1 FTNLIVS
8 IFIGLLLTPLLVKSL
23 GIEVYGVLP
32 IALFLTFYMGV
43 IAQALTASVNRF
55 LIEDFIKGAYTEASV
70 VFSTSFILI
79 LGYLSVISIGFIYP
93 ILHISDFFNIPPGY
107 EHDAVLLFSCVIFSF
122 VIAMI
127 SSSLSVSM
135 YAKNRIDLM
144 QYGNILR
151 NITKVLIII
160 MFVYLSE
167 INLTKI
173 GISIVLSELFYLIY
187 VIITWKVLTPQ
198 LSLQIGFFRKD
209 KVKRLTSFSGWILF
223 DQIGSILFLK
233 TDLILVNSLSG
244 SKANGEYSIA
254 TQFSDLL
261 RSLAGLVAGSLG
273 PMMVILYE
281 EKKLEE
287 LTSLT
292 ITFVKF
298 LSLTIAIPIIILCV
312 YSKEILE
319 LWLGSGFVFLSPL
332 ICIVTLPLIINLGTL
347 PILSIN
353 IAVKKIQVP
362 ALINFFLAIV
372 GIIGSVVLFKTTT
385 LGYYAVAISYVIT
398 LTIKNSIFI
407 PWYATIILNKPRY
420 LFFKTHLITIIFSS
434 LFFIF
439 IYILKS
445 IMQITNL
452 NLLFELILVGCFGL
466 LSTFPFYSK
475 EERRSFMLML
485 KRKV

>member
-1 FTNLIVS
+1 
-8 IFIGLLLTPLLVKSL
+8 
-23 GIEVYGVLP
+23 
-32 IALFLTFYMGV
+32 
-43 IAQALTASVNRF
+43 
-55 LIEDFIKGAYTEASV
+55 
-70 VFSTSFILI
+70 
-79 LGYLSVISIGFIYP
+79 
-93 ILHISDFFNIPPGY
+93 
-107 EHDAVLLFSCVIFSF
+107 
-122 VIAMI
+122 
-127 SSSLSVSM
+127 
-135 YAKNRIDLM
+135 
-144 QYGNILR
+144 
-151 NITKVLIII
+151 
-160 MFVYLSE
+160 
-167 INLTKI
+167 
-173 GISIVLSELFYLIY
+173 
-187 VIITWKVLTPQ
+187 
-198 LSLQIGFFRKD
+198 SLQIGLFRKD

-362 ALINFFLAIV
+362 ALINFLLALV
-372 GIIGSVVLFKTTT
+372 GIIGSIVLFKTTT

-407 PWYATIILNKPRY
+407 PWYATIILNKPRC
-420 LFFKTHLITIIFSS
+420 LFFKTHLITIIFAS

-439 IYILKS
+439 IYMLKS

-452 NLLFELILVGCFGL
+452 NLIFELILVSCFGL
-466 LSTFPFYSK
+466 LATFPFYSK
-475 EERRSFMLML
+475 EERRTFMLML

>member
-1 FTNLIVS
+1 MES
-8 IFIGLLLTPLLVKSL
+8 IDTT
-23 GIEVYGVLP
+23 
-32 IALFLTFYMGV
+32 TFS
-43 IAQALTASVNRF
+43 A
-55 LIEDFIKGAYTEASV
+55 D
-70 VFSTSFILI
+70 
-79 LGYLSVISIGFIYP
+79 
-93 ILHISDFFNIPPGY
+93 
-107 EHDAVLLFSCVIFSF
+107 
-122 VIAMI
+122 
-127 SSSLSVSM
+127 
-135 YAKNRIDLM
+135 RI
-144 QYGNILR
+144 
-151 NITKVLIII
+151 
-160 MFVYLSE
+160 
-167 INLTKI
+167 
-173 GISIVLSELFYLIY
+173 
-187 VIITWKVLTPQ
+187 
-198 LSLQIGFFRKD
+198 FRKD

-353 IAVKKIQVP
+353 IAVKK
-362 ALINFFLAIV
+362 
-372 GIIGSVVLFKTTT
+372 FKC
-385 LGYYAVAISYVIT
+385 LHS
-398 LTIKNSIFI
+398 
-407 PWYATIILNKPRY
+407 
-420 LFFKTHLITIIFSS
+420 
-434 LFFIF
+434 
-439 IYILKS
+439 
-445 IMQITNL
+445 
-452 NLLFELILVGCFGL
+452 
-466 LSTFPFYSK
+466 
-475 EERRSFMLML
+475 
-485 KRKV
+485 

>member
-1 FTNLIVS
+1 
-8 IFIGLLLTPLLVKSL
+8 
-23 GIEVYGVLP
+23 
-32 IALFLTFYMGV
+32 
-43 IAQALTASVNRF
+43 
-55 LIEDFIKGAYTEASV
+55 
-70 VFSTSFILI
+70 
-79 LGYLSVISIGFIYP
+79 
-93 ILHISDFFNIPPGY
+93 
-107 EHDAVLLFSCVIFSF
+107 
-122 VIAMI
+122 
-127 SSSLSVSM
+127 
-135 YAKNRIDLM
+135 
-144 QYGNILR
+144 
-151 NITKVLIII
+151 I

-398 LTIKNSIFI
+398 LTIKN
-407 PWYATIILNKPRY
+407 
-420 LFFKTHLITIIFSS
+420 
-434 LFFIF
+434 
-439 IYILKS
+439 
-445 IMQITNL
+445 
-452 NLLFELILVGCFGL
+452 
-466 LSTFPFYSK
+466 
-475 EERRSFMLML
+475 
-485 KRKV
+485 

>member
-1 FTNLIVS
+1 
-8 IFIGLLLTPLLVKSL
+8 
-23 GIEVYGVLP
+23 
-32 IALFLTFYMGV
+32 
-43 IAQALTASVNRF
+43 
-55 LIEDFIKGAYTEASV
+55 
-70 VFSTSFILI
+70 
-79 LGYLSVISIGFIYP
+79 
-93 ILHISDFFNIPPGY
+93 
-107 EHDAVLLFSCVIFSF
+107 
-122 VIAMI
+122 
-127 SSSLSVSM
+127 
-135 YAKNRIDLM
+135 
-144 QYGNILR
+144 
-151 NITKVLIII
+151 
-160 MFVYLSE
+160 
-167 INLTKI
+167 
-173 GISIVLSELFYLIY
+173 LIY
-187 VIITWKVLTPQ
+187 VIISWKILTPQ
-198 LSLQIGFFRKD
+198 LSLQIGLFRKD

-362 ALINFFLAIV
+362 ALINFLLALV
-372 GIIGSVVLFKTTT
+372 GIIGSIVLFKTTT

-407 PWYATIILNKPRY
+407 PWYATIILNKPRC
-420 LFFKTHLITIIFSS
+420 LFFKTHLITIIFAS

-439 IYILKS
+439 IYMLKS

-452 NLLFELILVGCFGL
+452 NLIFELILVSCFGL
-466 LSTFPFYSK
+466 LATFPFYSK
-475 EERRSFMLML
+475 EERRTFMLML